1 MRNYNRRRSTLVL
14 LLAAGALLCAVTLA
28 GELLADRAMAA
39 DFTRKNLAP
48 CWSCPFGTDW
58 MGRDMLARTLAGLSL
73 SLKDGLLTAELADGA
88 GETDTLLLS
97 LRGGGGAAG

>member
-1 MRNYNRRRSTLVL
+1 MRSNRRASTLIL
-14 LLAAGALLCAVTLA
+14 LISAFILLFVIVLA
-28 GELLADRAMAA
+28 GESLSERAMAA
-39 DFTRKNLAP
+39 DFSRRDLAP
-48 CWSCPFGTDW
+48 CWGSPFGTDW
-58 MGRDMLARTLAGLSL
+58 LGRDMLARTLAGLSL

>member
-1 MRNYNRRRSTLVL
+1 MKNRRTAAL
-14 LLAAGALLCAVTLA
+14 LLLIFAAAALCAVAA
-28 GELLADRAMAA
+28 GGAVLGDRAVVS
-39 DFTRKNLAP
+39 DFSRKNLPP
-48 CWSCPFGTDW
+48 CPALLFGADW
-58 MGRDMLARTLAGLSL
+58 LGRDMLARTLAGLSL